1 MIIRAIKLRAITE
14 KGDFGFCFDD
24 FARNLTIIRGSNSS
38 GKSTLINCLLY
49 ALGMEEIIGGKGER
63 VLNYAVKDYC
73 EYEGERVNLA
83 ASEVL
88 LEIENTVGEVITLR
102 RAIHDETRSNKLVEV
117 FNAEHLTS
125 GAELGIAIPTYLHD
139 SGGASKQEGFHRYL
153 ETFLGLDLPQVA
165 TTKGGETKLY
175 LQTIFAALA
184 VEQKRGWT
192 DYIAN
197 IPFYGIRDVRTSVVE
212 YLLGLGVFETHAQ
225 RNRLDAEAVKIDAD
239 WREIAN
245 EFRREAEDAKAIIE
259 GLSHKPNALFDP
271 ASLQLQKQTEL
282 LAIPLHDYISQ
293 LRTEY
298 TSLSERITKN
308 SHTTGAEKLKEMGAV
323 ADEVQYLSVLHE
335 RATTTLELQRSSL
348 REHKHL
354 LEETKEDLN
363 RNKTAKKLRGF
374 GARNEVALASDHCP
388 TCHQTVK
395 DTLLNEAVSGPQMD
409 LETNIG
415 YLESQ
420 CRMLER
426 QIAGLHEANRRSEVT
441 VADLAA
447 RLAAKHDYL
456 HALRGDVSSGASE
469 SRACTRR
476 QTQIE
481 LEVEGLERLQDRA
494 KSRLEQLKEVAKRL
508 AENQLA
514 RKHLPKDNYTEDD
527 KARISLFEKQFRA
540 NAGSFGYASAPIK
553 DIEISEDTLL
563 PSLSQLELREII
575 RKDIKSDIKSDSSAS
590 DFVRLIWSYLL
601 ALHQTSSHPTILGNH
616 PGFLLLDEPG
626 QHSMR
631 VESQHALLKHLAA
644 EPALQSIVAAS
655 FDESESVFKTATDG
669 VAYKLIQWEG
679 KLLRPLPQSKLSS

>member
-14 KGDFGFCFDD
+14 KGDFGFCFE
-24 FARNLTIIRGSNSS
+24 FARSLTIIRGSNSS
-38 GKSTLINCLLY
+38 GKSTLVNCLLY
-49 ALGMEEIIGGKGER
+49 ALGMEEIVGGKGER
-63 VLNYAVKDYC
+63 TLNYAVKDYC

-88 LEIENTVGEVITLR
+88 LEIENSAGEIITLR
-102 RAIHDETRSNKLVEV
+102 RAIQDKARDNRLVEI
-117 FNAEHLTS
+117 FKAAHLTS
-125 GAELGIAIPTYLHD
+125 GAELGAAIPTYLHD
-139 SGGASKQEGFHRYL
+139 SGGAFKQEGFHHYL
-153 ETFLGLDLPQVA
+153 ETFLGLNLPLVA
-165 TTKGGETKLY
+165 TTKGGENKLY

-197 IPFYGIRDVRTSVVE
+197 IPFYGIRDARTRVVE
-212 YLLGLGVFETHAQ
+212 YLLGLSVFETNVQ
-225 RNRLDAEAVKIDAD
+225 RNRLDSDAVRIDAD
-239 WREIAN
+239 WREIASA
-245 EFRREAEDAKAIIE
+245 FRREAENAKVLIE
-259 GLSHKPNALFDP
+259 GLPPKPNALFDS
-271 ASLQLQKQTEL
+271 ASLQLQKQSEL
-282 LAIPLHDYISQ
+282 TGIPLHEYISQ
-293 LRTEY
+293 LRAEY
-298 TSLSERITKN
+298 AVLSGRIEKN
-308 SHTTGAEKLKEMGAV
+308 SHTTGAEKLKDM
-323 ADEVQYLSVLHE
+323 EVVTEELQYLGVLHE
-335 RATTTLELQRSSL
+335 RATTALELQRASL
-348 REHKHL
+348 REHENL
-354 LEETKEDLN
+354 LKEAKEDLS
-363 RNKTAKKLRGF
+363 RNKTAKKLREY
-374 GARNEVALASDHCP
+374 GARNALELASDHCP
-388 TCHQTVK
+388 TCHQTVE

-409 LETNIG
+409 LATNIG

-426 QIAGLHEANRRSEVT
+426 QIAGLHEANRRSQVT

-481 LEVEGLERLQDRA
+481 LEVEGLERLQETA
-494 KSRLEQLKEVAKRL
+494 KERLNQLKEVAKRL
-508 AENQLA
+508 ADNQLA

-540 NAGSFGYASAPIK
+540 NAGSFGYASAPTK
-553 DIEISEDTLL
+553 DIEIDKDTLV
-563 PSLSQLELREII
+563 PSLFQLELRAF
-575 RKDIKSDIKSDSSAS
+575 RTDIKSDSSAS

-601 ALHQTSSHPTILGNH
+601 ALHQTSAHPTTPGNH

-631 VESQHALLKHLAA
+631 EESQHALLQHLAV
-644 EPALQSIVAAS
+644 EPTLQSIVAAS

-669 VAYKLIQWEG
+669 VVYKLIQWEG
-679 KLLRPLPQSKLSS
+679 KLLRPLP

>member
-14 KGDFGFCFDD
+14 KGDFGFCFE

-49 ALGMEEIIGGKGER
+49 ALGMEEIVGGKGEK

-73 EYEGERVNLA
+73 EYEGRQVNLA

-102 RAIHDETRSNKLVEV
+102 RVIHDEARSNKLVEI

-125 GAELGIAIPTYLHD
+125 GAELGTAIPTYLHD

-212 YLLGLGVFETHAQ
+212 YLLGLGVFETHSQ

-245 EFRREAEDAKAIIE
+245 AFRREAEDAKTIVE
-259 GLSHKPNALFDP
+259 GLSHKPNTLFDP
-271 ASLQLQKQTEL
+271 ASLQLQKQAEL
-282 LAIPLHDYISQ
+282 LAIPLYDYISQ

-298 TSLSERITKN
+298 ASLSERITKN
-308 SHTTGAEKLKEMGAV
+308 SHTTGAEKLKEMGTV
-323 ADEVQYLSVLHE
+323 VDEVQYLSVLHE
-335 RATTTLELQRSSL
+335 RATTTLELQRTSL
-348 REHKHL
+348 REHQNL
-354 LEETKEDLN
+354 LVEAKEELD

-374 GARNEVALASDHCP
+374 GALNAVELASDHCP
-388 TCHQTVK
+388 TCHQAVK

-426 QIAGLHEANRRSEVT
+426 QIAGLHEANRRAEVT
-441 VADLAA
+441 VADLAT

-494 KSRLEQLKEVAKRL
+494 KNRLHQLKEVAERL

-527 KARISLFEKQFRA
+527 KIRISLFEKQFRA

-553 DIEISEDTLL
+553 DIKIDQDTLV
-563 PSLSQLELREII
+563 PSLFQLELRAF
-575 RKDIKSDIKSDSSAS
+575 RTDIKSDSSAS

-601 ALHQTSSHPTILGNH
+601 ALYQTSAHPTTPGNH
-616 PGFLLLDEPG
+616 PGILLLDEPG

-631 VESQHALLKHLAA
+631 VESQHALLQHLAV
-644 EPALQSIVAAS
+644 ESALQSIVAAS

-669 VAYKLIQWEG
+669 VEYKLIEWEG
-679 KLLRPLPQSKLSS
+679 KLLRPLPHQNYQVNSGA